1 MSKKKI
7 VLIIIAI
14 IVVLA
19 SVAGLIYCIGLGTK
33 TENKILEGNTSKVS
47 KLYDELA
54 EKQTY
59 IFTTK
64 LDENSQV
71 YYAKK
76 GDMAYID
83 ASYQGDS
90 SKMLVK
96 DGNSYL
102 LLEDEKV
109 YYTYQNNE
117 TDLERILLQLQE
129 VKEKQY
135 KEGKEKIEGKE
146 YRYEE
151 YEGISDFL
159 MKEDVSTAQE
169 QKAKTRF
176 YFNKDQ
182 LVYIKTIIDNEQEIL
197 KVEMSDSVD
206 NKLFEIPSE
215 YKEM

>member
-7 VLIIIAI
+7 ILIVIAV

-19 SVAGLIYCIGLGTK
+19 SIAGLICWIGLGTK
-33 TENKILEGNTSKVS
+33 TEKTILEGSTSKVS

-54 EKQTY
+54 EKETY
-59 IFTTK
+59 SFTTK
-64 LDENSQV
+64 LDDNSQV

-76 GDMAYID
+76 GDMAYITS
-83 ASYQGDS
+83 SYQGNS

-117 TDLERILLQLQE
+117 TDLERILLQLE
-129 VKEKQY
+129 EAKERQY
-135 KEGKEKIEGKE
+135 VEGKERIEGKE
-146 YRYEE
+146 YNYEE
-151 YEGISDFL
+151 YEGVSEFL
-159 MKEDVSTAQE
+159 MKEDVSTAEE

-182 LVYIKTIIDNEQEIL
+182 LVYIKTIIGDEQEIL
-197 KVEMSDSVD
+197 KVEMSDKVD
-206 NKLFEIPSE
+206 DKLFEIPSE
-215 YKEM
+215 YREM

>member
-7 VLIIIAI
+7 ILMVIAV

-19 SVAGLIYCIGLGTK
+19 SIAGLIYWIGLGTK
-33 TENKILEGNTSKVS
+33 TDKTTLEGSTSKVS

-54 EKQTY
+54 EKEAY
-59 IFTTK
+59 SFTTK

-76 GDMAYID
+76 GDVAYI
-83 ASYQGDS
+83 ASSYQGDS

-117 TDLERILLQLQE
+117 TDLERILLQLE
-129 VKEKQY
+129 EAKEREY
-135 KEGKEKIEGKE
+135 VEGKERIEGKE
-146 YRYEE
+146 YNYEE
-151 YEGISDFL
+151 YEGVSEFL
-159 MKEDVSTAQE
+159 MKEDVSTAEE

-182 LVYIKTIIDNEQEIL
+182 LVYIKTMIGNEQEIL
-197 KVEMSDSVD
+197 KVEMSDKVD
-206 NKLFEIPSE
+206 DKLFEIPSE
-215 YKEM
+215 YSEK